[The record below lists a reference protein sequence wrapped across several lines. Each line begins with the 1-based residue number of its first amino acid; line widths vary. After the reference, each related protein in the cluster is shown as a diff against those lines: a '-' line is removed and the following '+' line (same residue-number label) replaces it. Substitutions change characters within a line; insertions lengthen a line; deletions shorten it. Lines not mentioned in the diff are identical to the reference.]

1 MMVEA
6 KTVSLEFGLLINTAG
21 PNEVKGYFIVCG
33 CDISLHHH
41 LLTWDKNRNT
51 H

>member
-6 KTVSLEFGLLINTAG
+6 KTLSLELGLLINTGG
-21 PNEVKGYFIVCG
+21 PVVVNGYFIVCG

-41 LLTWDKNRNT
+41 LLT
-51 H
+51 

>member
-1 MMVEA
+1 MEA
-6 KTVSLEFGLLINTAG
+6 KTVSLELGLFSSIG
-21 PNEVKGYFIVCG
+21 RPVDVKCYFIVCG